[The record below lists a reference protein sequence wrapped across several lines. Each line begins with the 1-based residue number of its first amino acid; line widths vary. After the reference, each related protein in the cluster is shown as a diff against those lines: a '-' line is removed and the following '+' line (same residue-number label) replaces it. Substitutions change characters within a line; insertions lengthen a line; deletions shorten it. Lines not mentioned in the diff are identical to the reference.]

1 MDRCSSKE
9 HAKNDLSHPIQF
21 RRHFFFFQLGL
32 SFLGPSSSSHSLY
45 QRPAE
50 NLGLG
55 SCPFD
60 SKTNWTHISHVS
72 VINRD
77 EIINAYLT
85 RFIVKIE
92 RFFCRMRHACCLISS
107 LFLFPYDSKPIIND
121 DRWIDDERQFFS
133 FFFFFLPF
141 SSFFFYFFL
150 FFLFSSCNK
159 TWRGFKTIFIQ
170 IEQIKKWTREL

>member
-1 MDRCSSKE
+1 MFLEGTREKRSFSP
-9 HAKNDLSHPIQF
+9 NSISTP
-21 RRHFFFFQLGL
+21 FFFFQLGL

-133 FFFFFLPF
+133 FFFFFFFPL
-141 SSFFFYFFL
+141 FFFFL
-150 FFLFSSCNK
+150 LLSPSLFYS
-159 TWRGFKTIFIQ
+159 I
-170 IEQIKKWTREL
+170 